1 MKLHL
6 KEEVCDAGHAMH
18 VHGLLGQRAS
28 ERGRGGRAPNCARA
42 PTPAATV
49 DAQPPATYMLPLPLL
64 LLAAT
69 QQPRPVPKS
78 LGWFTGRILDGGAFL
93 LSNQTAAAAGNN
105 ASSSRPP
112 PPSVRIAD
120 RMLPCCGSLVVT
132 ANGTLPMT
140 ATSPYVA
147 DFSPY
152 LEAGM
157 EILADIRGEANVVEP
172 MFRRKDKFAQEMLAL
187 AVRWNLT
194 GFTLDWEFGQVMN
207 WSMFN
212 ETMTVAADLLHAHGK
227 KIGVCVQSGCGD
239 DKPAWA
245 GGTDPACSSLFRNLA
260 WADKLTDMGTY
271 PMWNNW
277 AKLPHK
283 PNPMPAD
290 QITLHKCHSPQNQFE
305 QWCGLEGQ
313 VLNHISPKAHTVPQE
328 YAMGAANGQYSA
340 GLWPKTCE
348 QNGTVA
354 GAWTQP
360 TLHAFLSFLD
370 RTGVRSIDVWCTDAA
385 MPCSTIDEGSDCFW
399 FTRELAWWKAIGQ

>member
-1 MKLHL
+1 
-6 KEEVCDAGHAMH
+6 
-18 VHGLLGQRAS
+18 
-28 ERGRGGRAPNCARA
+28 
-42 PTPAATV
+42 
-49 DAQPPATYMLPLPLL
+49 
-64 LLAAT
+64 
-69 QQPRPVPKS
+69 
-78 LGWFTGRILDGGAFL
+78 
-93 LSNQTAAAAGNN
+93 
-105 ASSSRPP
+105 
-112 PPSVRIAD
+112 
-120 RMLPCCGSLVVT
+120 
-132 ANGTLPMT
+132 
-140 ATSPYVA
+140 
-147 DFSPY
+147 
-152 LEAGM
+152 
-157 EILADIRGEANVVEP
+157 
-172 MFRRKDKFAQEMLAL
+172 
-187 AVRWNLT
+187 
-194 GFTLDWEFGQVMN
+194 
-207 WSMFN
+207 
-212 ETMTVAADLLHAHGK
+212 
-227 KIGVCVQSGCGD
+227 
-239 DKPAWA
+239 
-245 GGTDPACSSLFRNLA
+245 
-260 WADKLTDMGTY
+260 MGTY